1 MSGVSAFTSVLKG
14 LSHLDCAASDENVLL
29 INVQVDVRDGGEV
42 GRAPLVKV
50 SNELEGEVRQLV
62 AVGGQDEGT

>member
-1 MSGVSAFTSVLKG
+1 MSEFTSVLKG

-29 INVQVDVRDGGEV
+29 IYVQVYVRDSGEV

-62 AVGGQDEGT
+62 AVGGQDKGT